1 MQPILDALIPLVDV
15 FEELGIPYYLGGSL
29 ASTAHG
35 IPRTTLDV
43 DLIADVQAGHV
54 PHLVQRL
61 QSQYYIHSP
70 ELLDAIVQRSAFN
83 LIHLAS
89 LIKLD
94 VFLAPDRAF
103 DRSKAQRVHALAL
116 SPAHPRQFWV
126 TSPEDIILQKLEWY
140 LHGGAGLGTAVA
152 RYTGGC

>member
-1 MQPILDALIPLVDV
+1 MQPVLDALIPLVDV
-15 FEELGIPYYLGGSL
+15 FEELGIAYYLGGSL

-43 DLIADVQAGHV
+43 NLIADVQAWHV

-61 QSQYYIHSP
+61 HAQYYIHSP

-103 DRSKAQRVHALAL
+103 DRSKA
-116 SPAHPRQFWV
+116 
-126 TSPEDIILQKLEWY
+126 
-140 LHGGAGLGTAVA
+140 
-152 RYTGGC
+152 